1 MKARADAPVHC
12 QPASPILR
20 RRRFRDRE
28 MLPHSRADA
37 YEEDL
42 VELRREHGQVMDSRK
57 RHRHPQRLGRE
68 AFGGAA
74 GVASETLA
82 FLTTPR
88 LDLRNDTASVEDV
101 H

>member
-1 MKARADAPVHC
+1 
-12 QPASPILR
+12 
-20 RRRFRDRE
+20 